1 MGQYWEQRKQ
11 KTTRARLPPTLLQ
24 CGPRPPT
31 ELLRPLLTS
40 TALLA
45 SAGCDPESKGRRCD
59 PRQVLGHSA
68 RLCPHICNTELTPPL
83 LPPRAA
89 VRTQETLCF
98 SSDVTQGVR
107 SHPHPQEQ
115 LVEKGVTS
123 CLITSSAGTPCRPRL
138 LPPSS
143 PDLKSATPAPSFPHL
158 SLSLEAPGPSP
169 SSSSPE

>member
-11 KTTRARLPPTLLQ
+11 KTTRPRLPPTLLQ
-24 CGPRPPT
+24 CGPPPPT

-45 SAGCDPESKGRRCD
+45 SAGCDPESKGHRCD

-68 RLCPHICNTELTPPL
+68 RLCPHICNTELTAPL

-89 VRTQETLCF
+89 VRTQETLCL
-98 SSDVTQGVR
+98 SSDVTQGGVR

-123 CLITSSAGTPCRPRL
+123 CLITSSAGTPGWPRL

-143 PDLKSATPAPSFPHL
+143 P
-158 SLSLEAPGPSP
+158 
-169 SSSSPE
+169 